1 MEDTAYCSS
10 DTTELAQALMKVQR
24 NLQPVAKDAT
34 NTYIGNRYATLNTV
48 MDACRDLLLE
58 NNIWMIQ
65 YPVPAPASGGI
76 EALGL
81 VTKLT
86 HVTSGQWQSGLA
98 VAPLPKA
105 DPQGYGSCLSY
116 LRRYTLCAMLGI
128 VTEDD
133 DGEGAKKTVK
143 SRAHAPRPEN
153 ASQREK
159 TPSDEST
166 QGRRQNSAV
175 KSLSTRENFS
185 GLPRIDGISY
195 QTVTATDGRA
205 CIVAVGQTQPKKEL
219 LMGAG
224 FKWNAQRR
232 MWWKYADAS

>member
-1 MEDTAYCSS
+1 MNSTYQSPDVTA
-10 DTTELAQALMKVQR
+10 LAQALMKVQR

-65 YPVPAPASGGI
+65 YPVPAPASGGTG
-76 EALGL
+76 ALGL

-133 DGEGAKKTVK
+133 DAEGAKKPAK
-143 SRAHAPRPEN
+143 SRIQATRPGN
-153 ASQREK
+153 GPQREK
-159 TPSDEST
+159 APQDTSAQAPST
-166 QGRRQNSAV
+166 QNAAKSTSAG
-175 KSLSTRENFS
+175 ENFS
-185 GLPRIDGISY
+185 SLPRIDGISY

-224 FKWNAQRR
+224 FKWNVQRR